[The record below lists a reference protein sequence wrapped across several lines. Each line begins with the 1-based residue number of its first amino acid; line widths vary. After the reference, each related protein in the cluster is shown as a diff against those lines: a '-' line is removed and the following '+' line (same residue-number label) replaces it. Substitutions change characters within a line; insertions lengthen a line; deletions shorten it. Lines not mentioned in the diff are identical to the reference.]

1 VLDHTSPE
9 YLDIIKSLTR
19 DRGVDIVL
27 EMLANVNLSKDLKVL
42 AKNGRVVVIGNRGMV
57 EIDPRDMM
65 ARDSAILGMTLFNA
79 GESDLK
85 TIHAGIVAGLTNN
98 TLRPVIGK
106 EIPLKDAP
114 QAHQDVMGKGAYGKI
129 VLIP

>member
-1 VLDHTSPE
+1 
-9 YLDIIKSLTR
+9 
-19 DRGVDIVL
+19 
-27 EMLANVNLSKDLKVL
+27 MLANVNLSKDLALL
-42 AKNGRVVVIGNRGMV
+42 AKNGRVVVIGDRGTV

-85 TIHAGIVAGLTNN
+85 TIHAGIVAGLSNT

-106 EIPLKDAP
+106 EIPLKDASR
-114 QAHQDVMGKGAYGKI
+114 AHQAVMDKGAYGKI
-129 VLIP
+129 ILVP